1 MFPYSL
7 TASSMPGGKEG
18 GAAVTT
24 PLRPLFFCVKVKSGC
39 PTGL

>member
-18 GAAVTT
+18 GAAVTFV
-24 PLRPLFFCVKVKSGC
+24 LYFFA
-39 PTGL
+39 